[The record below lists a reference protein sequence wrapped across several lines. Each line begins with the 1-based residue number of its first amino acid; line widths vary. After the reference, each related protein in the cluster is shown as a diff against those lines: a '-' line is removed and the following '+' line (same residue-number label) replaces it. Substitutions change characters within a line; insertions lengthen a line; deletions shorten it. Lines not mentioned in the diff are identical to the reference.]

1 MIRDGII
8 SDRIPWSKKVT
19 PLLESRDQ
27 GLQLLLL
34 FFIDKVYNIIST
46 VVGFCSSSGTTTISH
61 EFGNGHIHISSSGV
75 EELWC

>member
-1 MIRDGII
+1 MVRDGIF
-8 SDRIPWSKKVT
+8 SDRIPRSEKAT
-19 PLLESRDQ
+19 SLLESHDQ

-46 VVGFCSSSGTTTISH
+46 VVGFWSSSGTNTISH